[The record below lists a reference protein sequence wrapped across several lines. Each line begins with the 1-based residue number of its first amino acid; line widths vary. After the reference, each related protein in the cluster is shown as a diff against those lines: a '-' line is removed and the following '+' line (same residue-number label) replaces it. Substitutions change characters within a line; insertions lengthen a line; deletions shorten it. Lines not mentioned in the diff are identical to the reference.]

1 MHEWLVFRPLIV
13 FLMAC
18 PALVVVALLVLI
30 DRGRRDA
37 KDGIESR
44 MNGIQDRQIA
54 VDKRGLCNPKDK
66 VIHKSQL
73 TGHQPQEVTY
83 ASKNSLF

>member
-18 PALVVVALLVLI
+18 PALVVVGLLVLL
-30 DRGRRDA
+30 DRDPRDA
-37 KDGIESR
+37 KDGSESG
-44 MNGIQDRQIA
+44 MNGIHDPQIA
-54 VDKRGLCNPKDK
+54 VDKRGLGNAKNK
-66 VIHKSQL
+66 VIHESQV
-73 TGHQPQEVTY
+73 TAPQPREFTY